1 MTLKFLLLS
10 EASTI
15 AIGSAVEGVAL
26 PDSCFQ
32 ASNALGE
39 GADPSSQLGNSASC
53 LYSAVAVLSTRRG
66 KKKTKPTLKSS
77 PLLTPFQLSAINS
90 SINLLLLIKSVIF
103 FLLIPLQVF

>member
-15 AIGSAVEGVAL
+15 AIGSAMEGVAL

-32 ASNALGE
+32 ASIALGE
-39 GADPSSQLGNSASC
+39 GADLSSQLVTQTPACIVLWQDC
-53 LYSAVAVLSTRRG
+53 LQDEV
-66 KKKTKPTLKSS
+66 KKRTTNPEISH
-77 PLLTPFQLSAINS
+77 LLTPFQLSAINC

-103 FLLIPLQVF
+103 SLLIPLQVF